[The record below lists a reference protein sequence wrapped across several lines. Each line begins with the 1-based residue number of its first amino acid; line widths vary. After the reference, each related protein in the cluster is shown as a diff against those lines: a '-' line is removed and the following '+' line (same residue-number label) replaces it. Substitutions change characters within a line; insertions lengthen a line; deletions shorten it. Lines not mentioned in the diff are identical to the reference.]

1 MVLAVKLPLLLSKHF
16 IGSPVNSEI
25 LNGQKRGLSMGN
37 LSDDIVPRTLM
48 I

>member
-1 MVLAVKLPLLLSKHF
+1 MVPSVKLPLLLYKHF
-16 IGSPVNSEI
+16 IGSSVNSEI
-25 LNGQKRGLSMGN
+25 LNGQKRGFNMGN